1 MGDIPIKTGITVKP
15 IEAVV
20 DKLLRLAKR
29 E

>member
-1 MGDIPIKTGITVKP
+1 MGDIPNKTGGSVKP

-20 DKLLRLAKR
+20 DKLLRLAKI